1 MNARVTE
8 AITPERYEAS
18 YNGYPIVND
27 DPSLLK
33 KLYNTKKLKQ
43 FSFIIL
49 TYSPLSNLWTISFQV
64 ATDMHIVL
72 RTYPL

>member
-33 KLYNTKKLKQ
+33 KLYNTQKIKAIQ
-43 FSFIIL
+43 FYNFDIL
-49 TYSPLSNLWTISFQV
+49 TSLEFVNDIFSSSN
-64 ATDMHIVL
+64 
-72 RTYPL
+72 